1 MSNLSRRMFL
11 AATASLGTGVSRAA
25 TAAPP
30 AQGPGGSAAGSS
42 DDPLGIRAD
51 FPVAK
56 SRTYLNSAY
65 ITPVPT
71 AVAAAGRAFVDRKAE
86 RPIPLGE
93 MLRATNEVRA
103 QYARLIA
110 ADPDE
115 VGFLFSTSEGEN
127 IVANALD
134 LRSGDN
140 VVIDDLHYETEFV
153 LFRHLQETRG
163 IELRVARHRDG
174 RVEAQDF
181 EPLVDRRTRLV
192 SVAWVSHHNGFRHD
206 LRPLADLAHAH
217 GALFYVDG
225 IQAVGMFPTD
235 VRAAGIDAMC
245 AGTYKWL
252 LGSFGVAPF
261 YVRRELLDRIRL
273 DRYGALH
280 VERTREDGGFDLY
293 KTARRFDYSTLPFG
307 EVYQL
312 GAGLRYLERVGVAR
326 IESHTVALAG
336 ELRQGLV
343 AQGYRVFTPENNRSS
358 IVTYYTAKDPA
369 VLTAGFEKAAIDVT
383 VRGAAG
389 QVRVSP
395 ALFNTRNDIARFLDV
410 TRTLA

>member
-1 MSNLSRRMFL
+1 MSNLSRRAFL
-11 AATASLGTGVSRAA
+11 AAASLAAGVPGGTVA
-25 TAAPP
+25 AAPRQ
-30 AQGPGGSAAGSS
+30 ASRESEARSA

-51 FPVAK
+51 FPVAT

-71 AVAAAGRAFVDRKAE
+71 VVAAAGRAFVDRKAE

-93 MLRATNEVRA
+93 MLRTTNEVRA
-103 QYARLIA
+103 QYARLIG

-127 IVANALD
+127 VVANALD
-134 LRSGDN
+134 LASGDN

-153 LFRHLQETRG
+153 LYRHLQERRG

-174 RVEAQDF
+174 RVEARDF
-181 EPLVDRRTRLV
+181 EPLIDRRTRLV

-261 YVRRELLDRIRL
+261 YVRRELLERIRL

-293 KTARRFDYSTLPFG
+293 TTARRFDYSTLPFG

-312 GAGLRYLERVGVAR
+312 GAGLRYLERVGVGR
-326 IESHTVALAG
+326 IESHTVALAD

-358 IVTYYTAKDPA
+358 ILTYYTTKEPA
-369 VLTAGFEKAAIDVT
+369 VLTAGFEKASIDVT
-383 VRGAAG
+383 VRAAG

-395 ALFNTRNDIARFLDV
+395 ALFNTRADIARFLEV
-410 TRTLA
+410 TRALA